1 MLKKFLVLGCAFG
14 FSVFPS
20 YAQAQE
26 ETFKLCEALSQEKT
40 YEEDEDF
47 KFITAGK
54 DGWIFRSEMDFRDTE
69 FELSD
74 WSKASF
80 KRINTAF
87 QRQGTKLA
95 VVMIPTRGIV
105 GHSHALPPYSE
116 EYDFAAAKA
125 GYAGILDGLQETGII
140 VADTRDV
147 DTIPGFF
154 LKRDNHWTAIGAKYA
169 AQRMADAIRKD
180 TLYADLRKTEFVT
193 SETAPSEDDK
203 ANDRFLEFIEK
214 ICQQKIPA
222 EDLPAIYTTA
232 PKDSQAAANALLG
245 ETVTPE
251 IALLGTSNSTSP
263 DPSYA
268 NFAGFLK
275 ESLGADVQNE
285 SISGGAF
292 RGSIANYIFQGDYAR
307 AKPKLIVWELSAHY
321 GFDQKTTFRE
331 VIPALY
337 GICSGEDVILEN
349 NGVLQGTDVPLFG
362 ELTAY
367 NVYDYNY
374 YLYLKLDNTV
384 IRDFNIAFTY
394 TGSKEDMFK
403 VERKER
409 DFPVHDGIFF
419 AELKHGI
426 DVPLKTIV
434 LKAKKELSGAFEAKI
449 CRVPQDVMMQLPP
462 RESQTQ

>member
-1 MLKKFLVLGCAFG
+1 MLKKFLLLGCAFG
-14 FSVFPS
+14 VSVFPS
-20 YAQAQE
+20 YAHAQE
-26 ETFKLCEALSQEKT
+26 ETFKLCDALSKEET
-40 YEEDEDF
+40 YKDDEDF
-47 KFITAGK
+47 KFMTSGK
-54 DGWIFRSEMDFRDTE
+54 DGWIFRSEMDFKDAE

-74 WSKASF
+74 WSKESF
-80 KRINTAF
+80 KRINKAF
-87 QRQGTKLA
+87 QRQGTRLA

-105 GHSHALPPYSE
+105 GYPHALPPYSK
-116 EYDFAAAKA
+116 EYDHAAAKA
-125 GYAGILDGLQETGII
+125 GYAGILDNLQETGII

-147 DTIPGFF
+147 DTVSGFF
-154 LKRDNHWTAIGAKYA
+154 LKRDNHWTAVGAKYA
-169 AQRMADAIRKD
+169 AQRMSDAIKKD
-180 TLYADLRKTEFVT
+180 QIYAVLRKTEFVT
-193 SETAPSEDDK
+193 TETAPGEDDK

-214 ICQQKIPA
+214 VCQQKIAA
-222 EDLPAIYTTA
+222 EDLPAIYTTG
-232 PKDSQAAANALLG
+232 PKDAAVAADALLG
-245 ETVTPE
+245 ETAKPE

-275 ESLGADVQNE
+275 ESLGVDVQNE

-321 GFDQKTTFRE
+321 GFDQKATFRE

-337 GICSGEDVILEN
+337 GVCSGEDVILEN
-349 NGVLQGTDVPLFG
+349 SGVLQGTDVPLFG

-374 YLYLKLDNTV
+374 YLYLKLDNTA

-434 LKAKKELSGAFEAKI
+434 LKAKKELSGAFEAKL
-449 CRVPQDVMMQLPP
+449 CRVPQDVMVQMPIG
-462 RESQTQ
+462 ESPTQ